1 VTDRSDAWEAV
12 IGLEIHVQL
21 KTTTKMFCR
30 CLNRYG
36 DPPNTN
42 VCPICLAHPGVLP
55 APNRAAIHQAI
66 RVGLALGC
74 DIPRW
79 SQFHRK
85 NYFYPDNPK
94 AYQISQYDAPLCGEG
109 RFHVP
114 APAGGFEVRLERA
127 HIEEDAAK
135 MIHAGGASGRL
146 TGSASSVVDFNRAGT
161 PLLEIVTRPD
171 LHSGEDARRFLTLL
185 RATIVAIGASDA
197 DMEKGSLRCDANVSV
212 RRRGDAALGTKTELK
227 NMNSFRYLERGINAE
242 IERQIATLEGGEP
255 VRQATMHYD
264 VATGAVH
271 VLRSKEE
278 ANDYRYF
285 PEPDLL
291 PIEPDTALVDQLRA
305 SLPEL
310 PAVRIER
317 FVGQYALPEPIAEA
331 LGTGSELAHWFESLA
346 GLVGDGRLAAN
357 WTLGDFSAHLNTAGL
372 APGDS
377 PVTPTRMA
385 GLVRLVE
392 SGAIGSAA
400 AKQVFAGLVDD
411 PRASAEEI
419 VEARGLG
426 QIGDEAA
433 LAAVVDAVVIANPAQ
448 AEQFRAGK
456 EQLLGFFTGQ
466 VMRQT
471 GGRAEPRTVQ
481 RLLRERLAA
490 S

>member
-1 VTDRSDAWEAV
+1 MSRDGWEAV

-21 KTTTKMFCR
+21 QTRTKMFCR
-30 CLNRYG
+30 CANRYG

-42 VCPICLAHPGVLP
+42 VCQVCLAHPGVLP
-55 APNRAAIHQAI
+55 VPNRAAVHQAI
-66 RVGLALGC
+66 RVGMALGC
-74 DIPRW
+74 TIPSW

-94 AYQISQYDAPLCGEG
+94 AYQISQYDSPLCGEG
-109 RFHVP
+109 VFHVP
-114 APAGGFEVRLERA
+114 APGGAFEVRLERA

-135 MIHAGGASGRL
+135 MIHAGGAGGRL

-171 LHSGEDARRFLTLL
+171 LHSGEDARRFLNLL

-212 RRRGDAALGTKTELK
+212 RRVGDTALGTKTELK

-242 IERQIATLEGGEP
+242 IERQIGVLEAGDR

-264 VATGAVH
+264 VATGTVH

-285 PEPDLL
+285 PEPDLVPL
-291 PIEPDTALVDQLRA
+291 EPDAALLDELRA
-305 SLPEL
+305 ALAEL
-310 PAVRIER
+310 PAARIER
-317 FVGQYALPEPIAEA
+317 FVGQYGLPEPIAEA
-331 LGTGSELAHWFESLA
+331 LGTGSELARWFEELA
-346 GLVGDGRLAAN
+346 RLVGDGRLAAN
-357 WTLGDFSAHLNTAGL
+357 WTLGDFSAHLNAAGVVP
-372 APGDS
+372 AES
-377 PVTPTRMA
+377 PVTPARMA

-392 SGAIGSAA
+392 SGAVGTAA

-411 PRASAEEI
+411 PDASAEAI

-433 LAAVVDAVVIANPAQ
+433 LAAVVDEVVAGNPAQ
-448 AEQFRAGK
+448 VAQFRAGK
-456 EQLLGFFTGQ
+456 VQLLGFFTGQ

-471 GGRAEPRTVQ
+471 GGRAEPKTVQ
-481 RLLRERLAA
+481 RLLRERLDG